1 MKKGLIGCLVVGLL
15 LLIVGGGLAY
25 WFIARPMMSS
35 ASAGMDS
42 MKELAKIGQANVE
55 LKNTSEFTPPAD
67 GSLTAA
73 QVAMFIGVQEAVQAQ
88 LEGKFEALK
97 AKGEAMEAKAKGEG
111 QEVGMTEGMALI
123 SEMTALVAQGKK
135 VQVEALNRN
144 NTSMAEYD
152 WVRGQVYSAL
162 PFASSESVPEQ
173 LKNQVNENNVNLVR
187 PHAEMLTKGMGS
199 TMLGL

>member
-25 WFIARPMMSS
+25 WFIARPMVSS

-55 LKNTSEFTPPAD
+55 LKN
-67 GSLTAA
+67 
-73 QVAMFIGVQEAVQAQ
+73 
-88 LEGKFEALK
+88 
-97 AKGEAMEAKAKGEG
+97 
-111 QEVGMTEGMALI
+111 
-123 SEMTALVAQGKK
+123 
-135 VQVEALNRN
+135 
-144 NTSMAEYD
+144 
-152 WVRGQVYSAL
+152 
-162 PFASSESVPEQ
+162 
-173 LKNQVNENNVNLVR
+173 QVNENNVQLVR